1 MLSLFTVA
9 ATALGTLFFVDA
21 SHVGNIHGL
30 DAVGV
35 LILVWN
41 AGFVALMA
49 ALILITAKDD
59 IKKFAQWAVAK
70 CKSMLPS
77 GTGTQK
83 CGGGC
88 QRRKLMSLWTEQ
100 PVLASNWRLSLC
112 QIPVHQWLSHHGD
125 RAIRPGRPAQ

>member
-77 GTGTQK
+77 GTGNPK
-83 CGGGC
+83 V
-88 QRRKLMSLWTEQ
+88 RR
-100 PVLASNWRLSLC
+100 
-112 QIPVHQWLSHHGD
+112 WLSKKKVDESLD
-125 RAIRPGRPAQ
+125 RTASPSQQLAFITMPNSSASVA